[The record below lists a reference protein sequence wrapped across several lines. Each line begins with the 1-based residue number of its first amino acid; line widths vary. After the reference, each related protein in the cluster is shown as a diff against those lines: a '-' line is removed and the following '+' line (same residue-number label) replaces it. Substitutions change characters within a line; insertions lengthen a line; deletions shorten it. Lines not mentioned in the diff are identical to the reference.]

1 MWKFLRVD
9 ITDINPSLPRETFS
23 ETELENLANLIIE
36 MDGLIRP
43 AILKKAD
50 NKKVDERYNLISG
63 DLEYYASVIANQKV
77 PDIEMINA
85 FVVDKEAENIALQ
98 QIQLLSPSPG
108 LITTSEKID
117 NPLELRMSNLE
128 KRLETQLQAIREEY
142 QKEIKRLEEKIII
155 SPPPSASPPPSPPSK
170 SILELLNS
178 CDANQL
184 KKAGIPPAS
193 VNDFLKKRSE
203 KPFDSLED
211 VLNRPVSGVKEKR
224 LIKLIDYLL
233 THN

>member
-36 MDGLIRP
+36 MGGIIRP

-50 NKKVDERYNLISG
+50 NKKVDERYNIISG

-85 FVVDKEAENIALQ
+85 FVVDKEAESIALQ

-108 LITTSEKID
+108 LITKPEKID

-155 SPPPSASPPPSPPSK
+155 SPPSPPSPPSK

-184 KKAGIPPAS
+184 KKVGIPPAS

-233 THN
+233 TSN

>member
-9 ITDINPSLPRETFS
+9 ITDINPSVARETFS

-36 MDGLIRP
+36 MGGLIRP

-50 NKKVDERYNLISG
+50 NKKVDERYNIISG

-85 FVVDKEAENIALQ
+85 FVVDKEAENIALM
-98 QIQLLSPSPG
+98 QLLSRDK
-108 LITTSEKID
+108 IID

-142 QKEIKRLEEKIII
+142 QKEIKRLEVKIPP
-155 SPPPSASPPPSPPSK
+155 PPPSSK
-170 SILELLNS
+170 SILELLNT
-178 CDANQL
+178 CDYNQL
-184 KKAGIPPAS
+184 KKAGINKT
-193 VNDFLKKRSE
+193 VTGNFLKE
-203 KPFDSLED
+203 KPFVSLD
-211 VLNRPVSGVKEKR
+211 DIIDRVDKMGAAT
-224 LIKLIDYLL
+224 LIKLMDYLL
-233 THN
+233 TSN

>member
-9 ITDINPSLPRETFS
+9 ITDINPSVPRETFS

-36 MDGLIRP
+36 MGGLIRP

-108 LITTSEKID
+108 LITTPEKTD
-117 NPLELRMSNLE
+117 NPLELRVSNLE

-155 SPPPSASPPPSPPSK
+155 SPPSPPSK

-184 KKAGIPPAS
+184 KKAGIPATS

-211 VLNRPVSGVKEKR
+211 ILKRPVVGVKEAR

-233 THN
+233 ISN

>member
-1 MWKFLRVD
+1 MWDFLLIDLQDVVATKERSYFPE
-9 ITDINPSLPRETFS
+9 TDLH
-23 ETELENLANLIIE
+23 NLANLIVA
-36 MDGLIRP
+36 MKGLMRP
-43 AILKKAD
+43 VILKKIGF
-50 NKKVDERYNLISG
+50 ERFQIIEGN
-63 DLEYYASVIANQKV
+63 LEYYACLIAK
-77 PDIEMINA
+77 EKERSLETINA

-108 LITTSEKID
+108 LITTPEKID

-170 SILELLNS
+170 SILELLNT

-184 KKAGIPPAS
+184 KKAGINRT
-193 VNDFLKKRSE
+193 VTGNFLKVRKD
-203 KPFDSLED
+203 KLFISLD
-211 VLNRPVSGVKEKR
+211 DITDRVDKMGAAT
-224 LIKLIDYLL
+224 LIKLMDYLL
-233 THN
+233 TYN

>member
-36 MDGLIRP
+36 MGGIIRP

-50 NKKVDERYNLISG
+50 NKKVDERYNIISG

-85 FVVDKEAENIALQ
+85 FVVDKEAESIALQ

-108 LITTSEKID
+108 LITKPEKID

-128 KRLETQLQAIREEY
+128 KRL
-142 QKEIKRLEEKIII
+142 
-155 SPPPSASPPPSPPSK
+155 
-170 SILELLNS
+170 
-178 CDANQL
+178 
-184 KKAGIPPAS
+184 GI
-193 VNDFLKKRSE
+193 
-203 KPFDSLED
+203 ED
-211 VLNRPVSGVKEKR
+211 E
-224 LIKLIDYLL
+224 
-233 THN
+233 

>member
-1 MWKFLRVD
+1 MWDFLLIDLQDVVATKERSYFPE
-9 ITDINPSLPRETFS
+9 TDLH
-23 ETELENLANLIIE
+23 NLANLIVA
-36 MDGLIRP
+36 MKGLMRP
-43 AILKKAD
+43 VILKKIGF
-50 NKKVDERYNLISG
+50 ERFQIIEGN
-63 DLEYYASVIANQKV
+63 LEYYACLIAK
-77 PDIEMINA
+77 EKERSLETINA

-155 SPPPSASPPPSPPSK
+155 SPPSK
-170 SILELLNS
+170 SILELLNT

-184 KKAGIPPAS
+184 KKAGINKT
-193 VNDFLKKRSE
+193 VTGNFLKE
-203 KPFDSLED
+203 KPFVSLDDITERVD
-211 VLNRPVSGVKEKR
+211 KMGAAT
-224 LIKLIDYLL
+224 LIKLMDYLL
-233 THN
+233 TSN

>member
-1 MWKFLRVD
+1 MWDFLLIDLQDVVATKERSYFPE
-9 ITDINPSLPRETFS
+9 TDLH
-23 ETELENLANLIIE
+23 NLANLIVA
-36 MDGLIRP
+36 MKGLMRP
-43 AILKKAD
+43 VILKKIGF
-50 NKKVDERYNLISG
+50 ERFQIIEGN
-63 DLEYYASVIANQKV
+63 LEYYACLIAK
-77 PDIEMINA
+77 EKERSLETINA

-98 QIQLLSPSPG
+98 QMQLLSPSPG
-108 LITTSEKID
+108 LITTPEKID

-155 SPPPSASPPPSPPSK
+155 SAAAPPPSPPSK

-224 LIKLIDYLL
+224 LIKLVDYLL
-233 THN
+233 TSN

>member
-9 ITDINPSLPRETFS
+9 ITDINPSVPRETFS

-36 MDGLIRP
+36 MGGLIRP

-155 SPPPSASPPPSPPSK
+155 SPPPPRPSAPSK
-170 SILELLNS
+170 SILELLNT

-184 KKAGIPPAS
+184 NKARIPPAS

-211 VLNRPVSGVKEKR
+211 ILNRPVSGVKEKR
-224 LIKLIDYLL
+224 LIKLVDYLL
-233 THN
+233 TSN

>member
-36 MDGLIRP
+36 MGGLIRP

-50 NKKVDERYNLISG
+50 NKKVDERYNIISG
-63 DLEYYASVIANQKV
+63 DLEYYASVIANKKV

-98 QIQLLSPSPG
+98 QMQLLSPDK
-108 LITTSEKID
+108 IID

-155 SPPPSASPPPSPPSK
+155 SPPSHPSPPSK
-170 SILELLNS
+170 SILELLNT

-184 KKAGIPPAS
+184 NKARIPPAS

-211 VLNRPVSGVKEKR
+211 ILNRPVSGVKEKR
-224 LIKLIDYLL
+224 LIKLVDYLL
-233 THN
+233 TSN

>member
-9 ITDINPSLPRETFS
+9 ITDINPSVARETFS

-36 MDGLIRP
+36 MGGIIRP

-50 NKKVDERYNLISG
+50 NKKVDERYNIISG
-63 DLEYYASVIANQKV
+63 DLEYYASVIANKKV

-85 FVVDKEAENIALQ
+85 FVVDKEAENIALM
-98 QIQLLSPSPG
+98 QLLSRDK
-108 LITTSEKID
+108 IID
-117 NPLELRMSNLE
+117 NSLELRMSNLE
-128 KRLETQLQAIREEY
+128 KLLETQLQAIREEY
-142 QKEIKRLEEKIII
+142 QKEIKRLEEKIIPP
-155 SPPPSASPPPSPPSK
+155 PPPSYK
-170 SILELLNS
+170 SILELLNT

-184 KKAGIPPAS
+184 KKGGILPAS

-211 VLNRPVSGVKEKR
+211 ILNRPVSGVKEKR
-224 LIKLIDYLL
+224 LIKLVDYLL
-233 THN
+233 TYN

>member
-23 ETELENLANLIIE
+23 ETELENLANLIIK
-36 MDGLIRP
+36 MGGLIRP

-50 NKKVDERYNLISG
+50 NKKVDERYDIISG

-85 FVVDKEAENIALQ
+85 FVVDKEAESIALQ
-98 QIQLLSPSPG
+98 QMKLLSPSPA
-108 LITTSEKID
+108 LITTHEKID

-155 SPPPSASPPPSPPSK
+155 SPPSPPSK
-170 SILELLNS
+170 SILELLNT

-184 KKAGIPPAS
+184 NKARIPPAS

-211 VLNRPVSGVKEKR
+211 ILNRPVSGVKEKR
-224 LIKLIDYLL
+224 LIKLVDYLL
-233 THN
+233 TSN

>member
-9 ITDINPSLPRETFS
+9 ITDINPSVARETFS

-36 MDGLIRP
+36 MGGIIRP

-50 NKKVDERYNLISG
+50 NKKVDERYNIISG
-63 DLEYYASVIANQKV
+63 DLEYYASVIANKKV

-85 FVVDKEAENIALQ
+85 FVVDKEAENIALM
-98 QIQLLSPSPG
+98 QLLYRDK
-108 LITTSEKID
+108 IID

-155 SPPPSASPPPSPPSK
+155 SPPPSSK
-170 SILELLNS
+170 SILELLNT

-184 KKAGIPPAS
+184 KKGGILPAS

-211 VLNRPVSGVKEKR
+211 ILNRPVSGVKEKR
-224 LIKLIDYLL
+224 LIKLVDYLL
-233 THN
+233 TYN

>member
-9 ITDINPSLPRETFS
+9 ITDINPSVARETFS

-36 MDGLIRP
+36 MGGIIRP

-50 NKKVDERYNLISG
+50 NKKVDERYNIISG
-63 DLEYYASVIANQKV
+63 DLEYYASVIANKKV

-85 FVVDKEAENIALQ
+85 FVVDKEAENIALM
-98 QIQLLSPSPG
+98 QLLSRDK
-108 LITTSEKID
+108 IID
-117 NPLELRMSNLE
+117 NPLELRMSYLE
-128 KRLETQLQAIREEY
+128 KRLETQLQEIREEY
-142 QKEIKRLEEKIII
+142 QKEIKRLEEKIPPPP
-155 SPPPSASPPPSPPSK
+155 PPPSSK
-170 SILELLNS
+170 SILELLNT

-184 KKAGIPPAS
+184 KKGGILPAS

-211 VLNRPVSGVKEKR
+211 ILNRPVSGVKEKR
-224 LIKLIDYLL
+224 LIKLVDYLL
-233 THN
+233 TYN

>member
-36 MDGLIRP
+36 MGGIIRP

-50 NKKVDERYNLISG
+50 NKKVDERYDIISG
-63 DLEYYASVIANQKV
+63 DLEYYASVIANKKV

-85 FVVDKEAENIALQ
+85 FVVDKEAESIALQ
-98 QIQLLSPSPG
+98 QMKLLSPSPA
-108 LITTSEKID
+108 LITSPEKID

-155 SPPPSASPPPSPPSK
+155 SPPSPPSPPSK

-203 KPFDSLED
+203 KPFDSVED
-211 VLNRPVSGVKEKR
+211 IQRGVTGIGQVR
-224 LIKLIDYLL
+224 LAKLIDYLL
-233 THN
+233 TYN

>member
-9 ITDINPSLPRETFS
+9 ITDINPSVPRETFS
-23 ETELENLANLIIE
+23 QTELENLANLIIE
-36 MDGLIRP
+36 MGGLIRP

-50 NKKVDERYNLISG
+50 NKKVDERYNIISG

-98 QIQLLSPSPG
+98 QMQLLSPDKK
-108 LITTSEKID
+108 IID

-128 KRLETQLQAIREEY
+128 KLLETQLQAIREEY
-142 QKEIKRLEEKIII
+142 QKEIKRLEEKII
-155 SPPPSASPPPSPPSK
+155 SPPPPPSK

-184 KKAGIPPAS
+184 KKAGINRTVTA
-193 VNDFLKKRSE
+193 NFLKE
-203 KPFDSLED
+203 KPFVSLNDITERVD
-211 VLNRPVSGVKEKR
+211 KMGAAT
-224 LIKLIDYLL
+224 LIKLMDYLL
-233 THN
+233 TSN

>member
-9 ITDINPSLPRETFS
+9 ITDINPSVPRETFS
-23 ETELENLANLIIE
+23 QTELENLANLIIE
-36 MDGLIRP
+36 MGGLIRP

-50 NKKVDERYNLISG
+50 NKKVDERYDIISG

-98 QIQLLSPSPG
+98 QMQLLSPSPG
-108 LITTSEKID
+108 LITTPEKID

-155 SPPPSASPPPSPPSK
+155 SPPPPPSK

-224 LIKLIDYLL
+224 LIKLVDYLL
-233 THN
+233 TYN

>member
-9 ITDINPSLPRETFS
+9 ITDINPSVPRETFS

-36 MDGLIRP
+36 MGGLIRP

-50 NKKVDERYNLISG
+50 NKKVDERYNIISG

-85 FVVDKEAENIALQ
+85 FVVDKEAENIALE

-108 LITTSEKID
+108 LITTPEKTD
-117 NPLELRMSNLE
+117 NPLELRVSNLE

-155 SPPPSASPPPSPPSK
+155 LPPPPPASK
-170 SILELLNS
+170 SILELLNT

-184 KKAGIPPAS
+184 KKAGINRTVTA
-193 VNDFLKKRSE
+193 NFLKE
-203 KPFDSLED
+203 KPFVSLNDITERVD
-211 VLNRPVSGVKEKR
+211 KMGAAT
-224 LIKLIDYLL
+224 LIKLMDYLL
-233 THN
+233 TSN

>member
-9 ITDINPSLPRETFS
+9 ITDINPSVPRETFS

-36 MDGLIRP
+36 MGGLIRP

-50 NKKVDERYNLISG
+50 NKKVDERYNIISG

-108 LITTSEKID
+108 LITTPEKTD
-117 NPLELRMSNLE
+117 NPLELRVSNLE

-155 SPPPSASPPPSPPSK
+155 LPPPPPPASK
-170 SILELLNS
+170 SILELLNT

-224 LIKLIDYLL
+224 LIKLVDYLL
-233 THN
+233 TSN

>member
-9 ITDINPSLPRETFS
+9 ITDINPSVARETFS

-36 MDGLIRP
+36 MGGIIRP

-50 NKKVDERYNLISG
+50 NKKVDERYNIISG
-63 DLEYYASVIANQKV
+63 DLEYYASVIANKKV

-85 FVVDKEAENIALQ
+85 FVVDKEAENIASQ
-98 QIQLLSPSPG
+98 QMQLLSAAPAI
-108 LITTSEKID
+108 ITTPEEIYNS
-117 NPLELRMSNLE
+117 LELRMSNLE
-128 KRLETQLQAIREEY
+128 KRLETQLQEIREEY
-142 QKEIKRLEEKIII
+142 QKEIKRLEEKIPPPP
-155 SPPPSASPPPSPPSK
+155 PPPSSK
-170 SILELLNS
+170 SILELLNT

-184 KKAGIPPAS
+184 KKGGILPAS

-211 VLNRPVSGVKEKR
+211 ILNRPVSGVKEKR
-224 LIKLIDYLL
+224 LIKLVDYLL
-233 THN
+233 TYN

>member
-9 ITDINPSLPRETFS
+9 ITDINPSVPRETFS

-36 MDGLIRP
+36 MGGLIRP

-50 NKKVDERYNLISG
+50 NKKVDERYDIISG

-85 FVVDKEAENIALQ
+85 FVVDKEAESIALQ
-98 QIQLLSPSPG
+98 QIQLLSSSPG
-108 LITTSEKID
+108 LITTHEKID

-155 SPPPSASPPPSPPSK
+155 SPPSPPSK

-184 KKAGIPPAS
+184 KKAGIPATS

-211 VLNRPVSGVKEKR
+211 ILKRPVVGVKEAR

-233 THN
+233 ISN

>member
-1 MWKFLRVD
+1 MWDFLLIDLQDVVATKERSYFPE
-9 ITDINPSLPRETFS
+9 TDLH
-23 ETELENLANLIIE
+23 NLANLIVA
-36 MDGLIRP
+36 MKGLMRP
-43 AILKKAD
+43 VILKKIGF
-50 NKKVDERYNLISG
+50 ERFQIIEGN
-63 DLEYYASVIANQKV
+63 LEYYACLIAK
-77 PDIEMINA
+77 EKERSLETINA

-98 QIQLLSPSPG
+98 QMQLLSPSPG
-108 LITTSEKID
+108 LITTPEKTD

-155 SPPPSASPPPSPPSK
+155 SPPSHPSHPSK
-170 SILELLNS
+170 SILELLNT

-224 LIKLIDYLL
+224 LIKLVDYLL
-233 THN
+233 TSN

>member
-9 ITDINPSLPRETFS
+9 ITDINPSVARETFS

-36 MDGLIRP
+36 MGGIIRP

-50 NKKVDERYNLISG
+50 NKKVDERYNIISG
-63 DLEYYASVIANQKV
+63 DLEYYASVIANKKV

-85 FVVDKEAENIALQ
+85 FVVDKEAENIAAEQ
-98 QIQLLSPSPG
+98 MQLLSDAPAI
-108 LITTSEKID
+108 ITTPEEID
-117 NPLELRMSNLE
+117 NSLELRMSNLE
-128 KRLETQLQAIREEY
+128 KLLETQLQAIREEY
-142 QKEIKRLEEKIII
+142 QKEIKRLEEKIIPP
-155 SPPPSASPPPSPPSK
+155 PPPSYK
-170 SILELLNS
+170 SILELLNT

-184 KKAGIPPAS
+184 KKGGILPAS

-211 VLNRPVSGVKEKR
+211 ILNRPVSGVKEKR
-224 LIKLIDYLL
+224 LIKLVDYLL
-233 THN
+233 TYN